1 MFVSLETVLLT
12 LVDKLP
18 LELFVFLFSF
28 IEEVIAP
35 VPSAAVLLLTGSIAA
50 LQERPLLAL
59 IPLAFIAALGK
70 TLGAIVVYH
79 LASKIGHV
87 VVEKYGRFFSLSPAT
102 LTALGNKITNTP
114 KDYLLLTIFRALPI
128 IPSSVMSV
136 GCGLLKIRFR
146 LFIITTLIGT
156 IIRDSIFI
164 YMGYSGIQILNSVV
178 THSAGIESVAQFL
191 ILISIATGLG
201 YLYIRRRK
209 NNKVSTDPL

>member
-1 MFVSLETVLLT
+1 
-12 LVDKLP
+12 
-18 LELFVFLFSF
+18 
-28 IEEVIAP
+28 
-35 VPSAAVLLLTGSIAA
+35 
-50 LQERPLLAL
+50 
-59 IPLAFIAALGK
+59 
-70 TLGAIVVYH
+70 
-79 LASKIGHV
+79 
-87 VVEKYGRFFSLSPAT
+87 
-102 LTALGNKITNTP
+102 
-114 KDYLLLTIFRALPI
+114 LLTIFRALPI